1 MPLYPGLCDPGGSG
15 SGGHLA
21 AADAGHSGYTPVD
34 PSGPSDSYGP
44 PAAASYGPPATS
56 YGLPAASYGPTL
68 GLAAGYGDG
77 QATSVLLDSIAGHPL
92 RPEQPQQQ
100 QTGNYGASGPNG
112 KAFIV
117 NNCTQL
123 NEWYCVRSQLTDAH
137 KKDEYVSGNLCS
149 RITANTRNFP

>member
-100 QTGNYGASGPNG
+100 QISKLIITVVIYGVDFSS
-112 KAFIV
+112 
-117 NNCTQL
+117 
-123 NEWYCVRSQLTDAH
+123 YCNFMFM
-137 KKDEYVSGNLCS
+137 YLCVYT
-149 RITANTRNFP
+149 I

>member
-1 MPLYPGLCDPGGSG
+1 MPLYPGLCDPSGSG

-34 PSGPSDSYGP
+34 PFGPSDSYGP

-123 NEWYCVRSQLTDAH
+123 NEWY
-137 KKDEYVSGNLCS
+137 
-149 RITANTRNFP
+149 